1 MAESENGPATQPQ
14 AQPQSQVK
22 MSVMAQFIRDL
33 SFENIVAQ
41 KGIQGDVQPDIQVQ
55 VALEPK
61 KRGADGQYEVISR
74 YTVTSKNK
82 GTDDT
87 LFLLELQYG
96 GIFKVEGVP
105 EEQLHPFLSI
115 ECPRMLFPYVRR
127 LVADITREGGF
138 PALNLENI
146 DFMQIYRNSIAQ
158 RAQAEAAK
166 TEAPRAN

>member
-1 MAESENGPATQPQ
+1 MAETDNGAADAA
-14 AQPQSQVK
+14 AQTKPQVK
-22 MSVMAQFIRDL
+22 MNVLAQFIRDL

-41 KGIQGDVQPDIQVQ
+41 KGIQGEVNPDIQVQ

-61 KRGADGQYEVISR
+61 KRAAEGQYEVVVR
-74 YTVTSKNK
+74 FNVTSKNK
-82 GTDDT
+82 GTEDT

-96 GIFKVEGVP
+96 GIFQIEGVP

-138 PALNLENI
+138 PPLNLENI
-146 DFMQIYRNSIAQ
+146 DFMQVYRNSLAQ
-158 RAQAEAAK
+158 RKKAEGGA
-166 TEAPRAN
+166 EEPRAN